1 MIRPAATKTRL
12 TLIDDRH
19 EFLDILSERLN
30 RRDHDVTS
38 SGDGEVALC
47 QLAFPRVV

>member
-30 RRDHDVTS
+30 RRDTMLPPPAT
-38 SGDGEVALC
+38 ERWPCAN
-47 QLAFPRVV
+47 